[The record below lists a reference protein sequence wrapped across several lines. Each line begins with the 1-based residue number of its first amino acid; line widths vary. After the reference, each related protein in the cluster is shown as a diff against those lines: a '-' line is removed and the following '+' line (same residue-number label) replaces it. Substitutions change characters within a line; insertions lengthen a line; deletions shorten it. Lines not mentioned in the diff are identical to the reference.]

1 MAAAAAGAQNA
12 PVRFSDQST
21 LADLS
26 AGDRRVYRLE
36 TLVFL
41 LVLLPWMGFALAGAS
56 PQRADFALVAVVIM
70 LHDLALTAL
79 ALYLVWRAGEGF
91 GAIGW
96 LGRNFGREALLGV
109 ALFIPLFAGVAL
121 VQTVLRAAG
130 LAEPS
135 APPAFLLP
143 DTSAERILA
152 LLLLV
157 VVAVAEETV
166 FRGYLLRR
174 LSQASGSVGFAVVLS
189 TVIFAFGHTYQGA
202 LGIVAVAVIGGAFAL
217 IYLWRGS
224 LVAPMVMHFIQN
236 FLGLIVAPQILH

>member
-1 MAAAAAGAQNA
+1 MPPVSA
-12 PVRFSDQST
+12 PEPHSPGLVR
-21 LADLS
+21 

-56 PQRADFALVAVVIM
+56 PERLDFALVAVVIM

-79 ALYLVWRAGEGF
+79 ALYLVWRGGEGI

-96 LGRNFGREALLGV
+96 VGRNAGREALLGV
-109 ALFIPLFAGVAL
+109 ALFVPLFAAVAL
-121 VQTVLRAAG
+121 VQALLRGAG
-130 LAEPS
+130 FAEPV
-135 APPAFLLP
+135 APPEFLLP
-143 DTSAERILA
+143 DTAGERTLALA
-152 LLLLV
+152 LLL

-174 LSQASGSVGFAVVLS
+174 LSQASGSRMLAVALS
-189 TVIFAFGHTYQGA
+189 TVIFAFGHTYQGT
-202 LGIVAVAVIGGAFAL
+202 LGIVAVATIGLAFAL

-224 LVAPMVMHFIQN
+224 LVAPVVMHFIQN
-236 FLGLIVAPQILH
+236 FLGLIVAPQFLS